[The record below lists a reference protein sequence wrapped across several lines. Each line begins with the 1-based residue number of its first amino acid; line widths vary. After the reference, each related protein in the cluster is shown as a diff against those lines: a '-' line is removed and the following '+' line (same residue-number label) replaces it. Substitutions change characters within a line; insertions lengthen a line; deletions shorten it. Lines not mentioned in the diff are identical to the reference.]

1 MEICEVAAAG
11 NECRVG
17 HKGEESRRQQLED
30 VFSALLC
37 SLIEPVQSLA
47 REQQPAPDVG
57 QGDMQVRTWWGPTM
71 EVTSLPV
78 GQPEDTASDC
88 SHYPEL
94 LYDLESARQ
103 QQETPVDQLTLEAV
117 PTCAHMPRQP
127 EVTPRME
134 QRESTQEGA
143 ESKPRAIGADSP
155 FAHAEPTVVKW
166 PDTVAPPTSPV
177 EPHPLQLV
185 PTGSEEQTTATG
197 VQSAK
202 DGPAEA
208 LEPGNA
214 HGIADMVIERVR
226 FVRTQGVQTVEI
238 QLKPER
244 LGKLLVS
251 VSVDEQGVSAHLKL
265 QNPEARALVESHLA
279 ELRTA
284 LAERGMTVLSL
295 VVAGESTGTG
305 RHRVDSDRRHYE
317 DKNAAQV
324 QRLKRSTHVPVRA
337 AAALDCRV

>member
-1 MEICEVAAAG
+1 MEICEVATAG

-30 VFSALLC
+30 VFSALLG
-37 SLIEPVQSLA
+37 SLVEPVQSLA

-57 QGDMQVRTWWGPTM
+57 QGDMQVRTWWGPTI
-71 EVTSLPV
+71 ELTSLPA
-78 GQPEDTASDC
+78 GPPQDTVPDYTDC
-88 SHYPEL
+88 PGS
-94 LYDLESARQ
+94 LYDLETAVQ
-103 QQETPVDQLTLEAV
+103 PHETPVDQLASEAV
-117 PTCAHMPRQP
+117 PTRAHMLQP
-127 EVTPRME
+127 PELTSRME
-134 QRESTQEGA
+134 HRESTQEDA
-143 ESKPRAIGADSP
+143 EPKPRAIRADSL
-155 FAHAEPTVVKW
+155 FEQAEPIIVRW
-166 PDTVAPPTSPV
+166 PDPAAATRPV
-177 EPHPLQLV
+177 EPHPPELV
-185 PTGSEEQTTATG
+185 PTGSGEQTAG
-197 VQSAK
+197 MRAQSAEG
-202 DGPAEA
+202 GPAEA
-208 LEPGNA
+208 LEPSNA

-226 FVRTQGVQTVEI
+226 FIRTQGVQTVEI

-305 RHRVDSDRRHYE
+305 RYRVDSDRRHYE

-324 QRLKRSTHVPVRA
+324 QKSKRTTYVPVRA